1 MVGRNIYIV
10 QSWESNEPR
19 FPFRSQGIS
28 VNWKRVKGRWSSNE
42 VLLRRCTLYGTI
54 GEKRRKEKD
63 RIFTFEPR
71 SNARPSSRL
80 RSTPNVRLH
89 RAPSHVSGT
98 RMCKRRSFG
107 VRIYHTIV
115 RTTPRFPTHFSLS
128 TDDKDRPRFKR
139 YQRLFASSLPN
150 RT

>member
-1 MVGRNIYIV
+1 MVGRNIYRSELRIERA
-10 QSWESNEPR
+10 SFSFPIPR
-19 FPFRSQGIS
+19 NFRELKMR
-28 VNWKRVKGRWSSNE
+28 KR
-42 VLLRRCTLYGTI
+42 TLKFERSFITSLYAI